1 MYYKKTDKGQAEIES
16 AARQLPQ
23 RLRMVLVLVDGKRSE
38 ADLQQMLAAATP
50 QVLQSL
56 LDDGYIAPAPAT
68 APTPVPARR
77 TAVARPPTAAPPAAP
92 IDSSF
97 KSSGMPSRF
106 DIASRPEHEEAT
118 DKQRDQIERSLRR
131 ALGPTADSMI
141 VTVRQARTVR
151 ELVDVLKTA
160 QRVIANARGKDIAD
174 EFASRYGSLDDQ

>member
-1 MYYKKTDKGQAEIES
+1 MYYKKTDKGQAEIDS
-16 AARQLPQ
+16 TARQLPQ

-38 ADLQQMLAAATP
+38 ADLQQMLATATP

-56 LDDGYIAPAPAT
+56 LDDGYIAPTPAPAT
-68 APTPVPARR
+68 GPAKRAKIAPPPMATPA
-77 TAVARPPTAAPPAAP
+77 AAPADA
-92 IDSSF
+92 SF

-160 QRVIANARGKDIAD
+160 QRVISNARGKDIAD
-174 EFASRYGSLDDQ
+174 EFASRYGSLDDL

>member
-50 QVLQSL
+50 QALQSL
-56 LDDGYIAPAPAT
+56 LDDGYIAPTPAPGH
-68 APTPVPARR
+68 VPARR
-77 TAVARPPTAAPPAAP
+77 AAQARVPAATPPAAP
-92 IDSSF
+92 TDSSF
-97 KSSGMPSRF
+97 RSSGMPSRF

-141 VTVRQARTVR
+141 VTVRHARTVR
-151 ELVDVLKTA
+151 ELVEVLKTA

-174 EFASRYGSLDDQ
+174 EFASRYGSLDDL

>member
-1 MYYKKTDKGQAEIES
+1 MHYKKTDKGHAEIES

-50 QVLQSL
+50 QALQSL
-56 LDDGYIAPAPAT
+56 LDDGYIVQAPAPVAG
-68 APTPVPARR
+68 PARR
-77 TAVARPPTAAPPAAP
+77 AAIAPKPIATPPTPPT
-92 IDSSF
+92 DSLF
-97 KSSGMPSRF
+97 NGSGMPSRF

-174 EFASRYGSLDDQ
+174 EFASRYGSLDDL

>member
-1 MYYKKTDKGQAEIES
+1 MYYRKTDKGQAEIES
-16 AARQLPQ
+16 TARQLPQ
-23 RLRMVLVLVDGKRSE
+23 RLRMVLVLIDGKRSD
-38 ADLQQMLAAATP
+38 ADLQQMLVAATP
-50 QVLQSL
+50 QALQSL
-56 LDDGYIAPAPAT
+56 LDDGFIVPTPAPAS
-68 APTPVPARR
+68 VPARR
-77 TAVARPPTAAPPAAP
+77 AAQARVPATASPPAEP
-92 IDSSF
+92 TDSSF
-97 KSSGMPSRF
+97 RSSAMPSRF

-174 EFASRYGSLDDQ
+174 EFASRYGSLDDL

>member
-23 RLRMVLVLVDGKRSE
+23 RLRTVLVLVDGKRSE

-56 LDDGYIAPAPAT
+56 LDDGYIAQAPAPAPVAARRA
-68 APTPVPARR
+68 APARVPAA
-77 TAVARPPTAAPPAAP
+77 TPPAEP
-92 IDSSF
+92 TDSSF

-174 EFASRYGSLDDQ
+174 EFASRYGSLDDL

>member
-1 MYYKKTDKGQAEIES
+1 MYYKKTDKGHAEIES

-23 RLRMVLVLVDGKRSE
+23 RVRMVLVLVDGKRSD

-50 QVLQSL
+50 QALQSL
-56 LDDGYIAPAPAT
+56 LDDGYIAPTPAPA
-68 APTPVPARR
+68 PVPASR
-77 TAVARPPTAAPPAAP
+77 AAPARPPTATTPAEP
-92 IDSSF
+92 TDSSF
-97 KSSGMPSRF
+97 RSSGMPSRF